1 MGDTVTIIED
11 EPKTVERE
19 TIIVK
24 EPEVKTEKTQI
35 VTERTVVRQTRDE

>member
-24 EPEVKTEKTQI
+24 QPEAKTEKKET
-35 VTERTVVRQTRDE
+35 VTEHTVVRETRD